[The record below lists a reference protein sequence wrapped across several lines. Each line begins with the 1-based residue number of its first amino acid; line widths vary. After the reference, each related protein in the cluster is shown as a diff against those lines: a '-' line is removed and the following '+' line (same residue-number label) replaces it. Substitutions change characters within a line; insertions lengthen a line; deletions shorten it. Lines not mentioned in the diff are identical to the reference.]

1 MGAVT
6 GLTNIEIEQ
15 RISLERSG
23 KPVAGLDRPYADRRP
38 GVDQIA
44 HFQCDEARYVGDD
57 AVDGE

>member
-1 MGAVT
+1 MNV
-6 GLTNIEIEQ
+6 EIEQ

-23 KPVAGLDRPYADRRP
+23 EPVAGLDRPYADRRP